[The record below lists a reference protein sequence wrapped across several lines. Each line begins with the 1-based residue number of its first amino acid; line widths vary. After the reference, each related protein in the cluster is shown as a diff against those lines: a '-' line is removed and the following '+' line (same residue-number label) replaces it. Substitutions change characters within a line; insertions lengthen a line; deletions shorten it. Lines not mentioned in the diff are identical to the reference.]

1 MDKPDYPPR
10 TCSQEKEAMVRGLG
24 VSADASRNLLVGWP
38 MMQPPWRIDRRVS
51 LFTVVALAVS
61 TLGNGSRR
69 CWRTFDGR
77 LRLQG
82 QYRVAP
88 CQVPSREH
96 LKYPVYPLL
105 QRSHSP
111 LIHSLAN
118 RNERDPVSH
127 HSLSPQVMTVLSG
140 PMSKSQL
147 RRVQKDAR
155 RSSGMR
161 SCSSYSRRRTTTK
174 SH

>member
-1 MDKPDYPPR
+1 MANDAA
-10 TCSQEKEAMVRGLG
+10 SV
-24 VSADASRNLLVGWP
+24 ADRPTS
-38 MMQPPWRIDRRVS
+38 
-51 LFTVVALAVS
+51 VALH
-61 TLGNGSRR
+61 RR
-69 CWRTFDGR
+69 CLGR
-77 LRLQG
+77 LYAG
-82 QYRVAP
+82 ERVTKMLEDFRWTPPAAGAVLGGTLSSKKGGP
-88 CQVPSREH
+88 SQWSISLGDCTTSTGCQVPPREH

-105 QRSHSP
+105 QTPHSP
-111 LIHSLAN
+111 LTHPLAN

-161 SCSSYSRRRTTTK
+161 SCSSYSKRRTTTK
-174 SH
+174 SN